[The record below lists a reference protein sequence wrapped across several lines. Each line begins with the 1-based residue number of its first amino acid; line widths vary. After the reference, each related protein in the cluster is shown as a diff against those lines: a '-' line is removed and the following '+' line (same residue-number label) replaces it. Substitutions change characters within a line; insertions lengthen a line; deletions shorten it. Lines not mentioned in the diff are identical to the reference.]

1 MSSVG
6 RGMFSYIPDSSMIG
20 TVFCNFI
27 ANAMYRTHAFHLCVP
42 FDTVCRCVAYSV
54 IDVQLELQGAAW
66 DLSDV
71 ACKTQSNYTNHAAR
85 PHAIT
90 FSVAGLQV
98 HSSAAASPVTRLTFS
113 LVIHQYGQPKHFLF
127 SKLPSGSFSI
137 RAIAIVHGKSAA
149 CFNCTDPQPEFPL
162 LTEQRALVSYMHA
175 MCKCRSC
182 SLPLSPH
189 SRRLCHHHPAVSY
202 FTHPRYVIT
211 DTPHR
216 SYSASPQSCTY
227 DRGT

>member
-6 RGMFSYIPDSSMIG
+6 HGMFSYIPDSSMIG

-71 ACKTQSNYTNHAAR
+71 ACKTQSNYTNHAAL

-98 HSSAAASPVTRLTFS
+98 HSSAAASPVTRLPFS
-113 LVIHQYGQPKHFLF
+113 LVTT
-127 SKLPSGSFSI
+127 S
-137 RAIAIVHGKSAA
+137 
-149 CFNCTDPQPEFPL
+149 T
-162 LTEQRALVSYMHA
+162 
-175 MCKCRSC
+175 
-182 SLPLSPH
+182 
-189 SRRLCHHHPAVSY
+189 
-202 FTHPRYVIT
+202 
-211 DTPHR
+211 
-216 SYSASPQSCTY
+216 ASPSTFCFQKWPPVHFPYAPSPLCTA
-227 DRGT
+227 RVQLAFLAPIPSPTFFCARSSELWFPIWKL

>member
-6 RGMFSYIPDSSMIG
+6 HGMFSYIPDSSMIG

-27 ANAMYRTHAFHLCVP
+27 ANAMYAHSIHDFYHCIMSNTM
-42 FDTVCRCVAYSV
+42 CRCVAYSV
-54 IDVQLELQGAAW
+54 IDVQLELQGATW
-66 DLSDV
+66 
-71 ACKTQSNYTNHAAR
+71 NHRYHDAGQ

-113 LVIHQYGQPKHFLF
+113 LVTHQYGQPKHFLF

-202 FTHPRYVIT
+202 FTHTRYVIT
-211 DTPHR
+211 DTPCR
-216 SYSASPQSCTY
+216 SYSASP
-227 DRGT
+227 